1 MAASREEIDLVVNAL
16 TKGFDALDSDLKQTG
31 DSFGKMAL
39 KQQLAAEKSK
49 LFDAQ
54 MKELSAA
61 VQKGTISMDE
71 AGNRAEEL
79 ARSLKLVDNASK
91 DTTEA
96 VQSQKLSWTDLKS
109 AIDLGIQVYQKVAQV
124 AKFAY
129 DTIKEG
135 AQLNLAADRFDNLT
149 GTIDTTADALLG
161 KMRDA
166 TQGMVSDAELIAS
179 ANTLMTGKLA
189 RSEEAVVRLSS
200 VSGQLNWDM
209 GVLAQTINNQ
219 STLRLDN
226 LGLAVED
233 VIPRFNEL
241 KQTMA
246 DKDAFALAVI
256 EAGEKQLGI
265 MGNAAETTAG
275 QMQQLEADWTN
286 LTNSLKQG
294 AAEAVG
300 PLVSDF
306 VKMGDGGDIAAQALE
321 KGLITQMQAFTV
333 QSRLASG
340 GGKDLAEE
348 FAKMGLVIDETGKII
363 GTITEDGI
371 KLNAMY
377 EKQTAAVEEATD
389 AYVQHDEKLRD
400 VNRALLEF
408 GGDLGP
414 TTRELEEMAYA
425 SGDAASSKE
434 QLADGIDRAKEALE
448 AEAAAAE
455 AAADAEEEAAR
466 AAKEHAASMGDL
478 FRAAIESKDGIGL
491 FNETAGEMVD
501 RSIYV
506 SNLTRDQRDALSD
519 LQAEYEKAQGIIND
533 YTIGAK
539 GVGME
544 TEAVNEKVAE
554 QQERMAEL
562 QAAMEPLLAVGG
574 EFAAVQ
580 GTTTLNQEALNQAI
594 FDAADAQGASAEQLA
609 ILGGALGLYSEEAL
623 NAALQSA
630 LIQAKIQE
638 LTAQYLA
645 GDISVQQ
652 MKDSIYAF
660 AESLNTI
667 PGSVTTDVQVTGVDE
682 AIGKVGSLQAQL
694 SALGGQVSAAEAA
707 GAVQKPGGGVGLAG
721 GADFVVPP
729 GYPND
734 SFGPIYLQSGE
745 HVQVTPPGQSGGGR
759 SGMVQNNYFNNAS
772 NPEATATAVVNKIGN
787 LR

>member
-149 GTIDTTADALLG
+149 ESIGTTSESMLTDLRTATKGMQSDAQLIAGATDIISLGLSDTQEGTVRLATAVSTLGLDMQQVILTFANNSKARLDALGLSIEDV
-161 KMRDA
+161 DA
-166 TQGMVSDAELIAS
+166 KTQELEANGFQGDAFDEAVLIALEEKM
-179 ANTLMTGKLA
+179 TLLGDASQKA
-189 RSEEAVVRLSS
+189 A
-200 VSGQLNWDM
+200 GQL
-209 GVLAQTINNQ
+209 QI
-219 STLRLDN
+219 
-226 LGLAVED
+226 
-233 VIPRFNEL
+233 
-241 KQTMA
+241 
-246 DKDAFALAVI
+246 
-256 EAGEKQLGI
+256 
-265 MGNAAETTAG
+265 
-275 QMQQLEADWTN
+275 LESEWTN
-286 LTNSLKQG
+286 MTNALKEG
-294 AAEAVG
+294 AAEIAG
-300 PLVSDF
+300 PLISALTSDLQTQKQLTSAYQNG
-306 VKMGDGGDIAAQALE
+306 V
-321 KGLITQMQAFTV
+321 ITYKEWLSLSR
-333 QSRLASG
+333 QSRQEG
-340 GGKDLAEE
+340 G
-348 FAKMGLVIDETGKII
+348 
-363 GTITEDGI
+363 
-371 KLNAMY
+371 LNAETNKEY
-377 EKQTAAVEEATD
+377 AAAVEG
-389 AYVQHDEKLRD
+389 L
-400 VNRALLEF
+400 NSLLAKQT
-408 GGDLGP
+408 G
-414 TTRELEEMAYA
+414 EMAKVNQA
-425 SGDAASSKE
+425 TLGVAAADAVLLTHINDLTKAEEARINSIINYSAAAAEAAGINENLSDKTA
-434 QLADGIDRAKEALE
+434 QLAAHTGTEEQAAKAANLANEQYFKTL
-448 AEAAAAE
+448 AEGAAAAE
-455 AAADAEEEAAR
+455 AAAQAAAEQ
-466 AAKEHAASMGDL
+466 AASMGDL
-478 FRAAIESKDGIGL
+478 FRQAIDTDGAIGL
-491 FNETAGEMVD
+491 FNETSAQMAD
-501 RSIYV
+501 RTIYV
-506 SNLTRDQRDALSD
+506 SDLTGDQRTALSD

-609 ILGGALGLYSEEAL
+609 ILGGALGLYSEDAL

-772 NPEATATAVVNKIGN
+772 NPEATATAVANKLGN